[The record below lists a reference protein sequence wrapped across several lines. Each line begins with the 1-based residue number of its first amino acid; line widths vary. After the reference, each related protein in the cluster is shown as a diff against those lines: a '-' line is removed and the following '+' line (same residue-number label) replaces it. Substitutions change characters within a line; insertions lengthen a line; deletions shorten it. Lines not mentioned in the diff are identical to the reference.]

1 MMMIMLMVLSVGNV
15 LILLNSAGVNVVDC
29 AGVEGAG
36 IEM

>member
-15 LILLNSAGVNVVDC
+15 LILLNSTGVNVNDC